1 NHATGPALRQNPT
14 TSSAVV
20 IASSI
25 AGVRASMRHRP
36 SARRHGAPRRG
47 HRARTAH
54 HGDGSAGRLTDDAT
68 LVLRFRLALLL
79 PALAEDAPAGG
90 GRPGRSRAD
99 RVRRGAVR
107 AWRTGP
113 GRDPAQARVHLP
125 PGAVAG

>member
-1 NHATGPALRQNPT
+1 
-14 TSSAVV
+14 
-20 IASSI
+20 
-25 AGVRASMRHRP
+25 
-36 SARRHGAPRRG
+36 
-47 HRARTAH
+47 
-54 HGDGSAGRLTDDAT
+54 HGDGSAGGLTDDPT

-113 GRDPAQARVHLP
+113 GRDSAQARVHLP
-125 PGAVAG
+125 PGAVAGAARGGAAVVPAGASVQSVAGT